1 MLALLADPFSRNEPN
16 GFDLIEKIGSGATGE
31 VWRATQRATG
41 RSVAVKLLSPALT
54 ASSSDPDRAAK
65 LAWRFQR
72 EIEAAAQQDHPNI
85 ARVITSGVANGQP
98 WYAMELVEGPPLD
111 EFVASEKMA
120 MRERLTLFL
129 SVCDGMQHAHGTGII
144 HRDLKP
150 ANILVGLNGQPK
162 ILDFGLARF
171 LDDSGFGC
179 TLSMSGQPLGTP
191 MFMAHEQAAG
201 KMSEVGI
208 ATDVYALGVILYRFA
223 TDAWPF
229 DEKLPP
235 LQLITAV
242 RDTDPIPPRQACPG
256 IARDLEAIILKATA
270 KAKAD
275 RYASVRQLSDDIKSY
290 LAGETVTAR
299 RQTLGY
305 VVRRRLRKHWPA
317 FAVGAIILA
326 LISGFTLAYL
336 DARRRA
342 AARNVRALAQAR
354 ELVNVML
361 FDLRGK
367 LEAIDR
373 PDLFATIATQAAKLP
388 WPVDSETTS
397 ELDLH
402 RSQALSASSQGDAWM
417 AKGDPAKALGFYRD
431 ALAHLAALSHHHPG
445 EPRYQLDEAG
455 AKLTFHSALAKI
467 GRYREAVR
475 GAHAVIETLQA
486 IQYPERSEQI
496 SRLTVDAYRLAG
508 DAQIAAGKLSE
519 AETEF
524 SDALAIIS
532 KSPATDPNV
541 RAQIKESIGNVKR
554 KSARPA
560 EALIALTEAETHY
573 RRIQTESPHDST
585 ASLNLSRCL
594 TCKGFAHLDL
604 GDLSAALRCLEEA
617 RDISGDAEKSL
628 TYDEVFQ
635 KKRMALAY
643 AALGNT
649 HAAAGNESAAFDE
662 DQEAVR
668 LWRIASRQPN
678 MPPSDRAAIYDL
690 RCHLADLQL
699 RRGEQADAAES
710 FRVALEHCRRL
721 ARERVD
727 DGRWHLAIV
736 ELELRLLK
744 LPHPT
749 PQPPRD
755 KRVTQIIGHLWQ
767 FDALTQKAKAPYMD
781 KANALRALLAEETAA
796 SAGQAE
802 DNR

>member
-1 MLALLADPFSRNEPN
+1 MVALLPDPFSRNEPD

-54 ASSSDPDRAAK
+54 ASSSDSGRAAK

-98 WYAMELVEGPPLD
+98 WYAIELVEGPPLD
-111 EFVASEKMA
+111 EFVASEKMEIRA
-120 MRERLTLFL
+120 RLAVFL
-129 SVCDGMQHAHGTGII
+129 SVCDGVQHAHDSGII

-179 TLSMSGQPLGTP
+179 TLSMTGQPLGTP
-191 MFMAHEQAAG
+191 MFMAHEQASG
-201 KMSEVGI
+201 KMSEIGI

-242 RDTDPIPPRQACPG
+242 RDTDPIPPRQARPD

-270 KAKAD
+270 KAKAE
-275 RYASVRQLSDDIKSY
+275 RYASVHQLSADIKSY

-317 FAVGAIILA
+317 FAISGVILA
-326 LISGFTLAYL
+326 LISGFTVAYL
-336 DARRRA
+336 DQSRRA
-342 AARNVRALAQAR
+342 AARNVRSLAQAR

-361 FDLRGK
+361 FDLRAK
-367 LEAIDR
+367 LEVIGR
-373 PDLFATIATQAAKLP
+373 PDLFATIAAQAKDLP
-388 WPVDSETTS
+388 WPVDAETTG

-402 RSQALSASSQGDAWM
+402 RSQALSASSQGDTWM
-417 AKGDPAKALGFYRD
+417 VKGDPAKALSFYRE
-431 ALAHLAALSHHHPG
+431 ARSHLEALSRSHPG
-445 EPRYQLDEAG
+445 EPRYQLDEAS
-455 AKLTFHSALAKI
+455 ARLTFHSALAKI

-475 GAHAVIETLQA
+475 GAHSVAETLKT
-486 IQYPERSEQI
+486 INYPERSEQI
-496 SRLTVDAYRLAG
+496 TRLSIDAYRLAG
-508 DAQIAAGKLSE
+508 DAQIGAGKLSE
-519 AETEF
+519 AETEYAH
-524 SDALAIIS
+524 ALATNA
-532 KSPATDPNV
+532 KSPTTDPNV
-541 RAQIKESIGNVKR
+541 HAQMKETIGELRR
-554 KSARPA
+554 KSGQPA
-560 EALIALTEAETHY
+560 EALTILSEAEAHY
-573 RRIQTESPHDST
+573 RRIQIESPHHS
-585 ASLNLSRCL
+585 AACLNLSRCL
-594 TCKGFAHLDL
+594 TWMGSAHLEL
-604 GDLSAALRCLEEA
+604 GDLSAALHCLDEA
-617 RDISGDAEKSL
+617 RDISGTAEKKSL
-628 TYDEVFQ
+628 TLDEFLQ
-635 KKRMALAY
+635 KKRMAIAY
-643 AALGNT
+643 AAVGKAHT
-649 HAAAGNESAAFDE
+649 SAGNEAAAFSD

-668 LWRIASRQPN
+668 LWRITSRQPN
-678 MPPSDRAAIYDL
+678 TPSTDRVAIYDL

-699 RRGEQADAAES
+699 RREELADAAES
-710 FRVALEHCRRL
+710 LRTALDQCRRL

-749 PQPPRD
+749 PQAPRE

-767 FDALTQKAKAPYMD
+767 FDALTPIAKAPYLA
-781 KANALRALLAEETAA
+781 KADQLRTLLAEETAA
-796 SAGQAE
+796 TAE
-802 DNR
+802 